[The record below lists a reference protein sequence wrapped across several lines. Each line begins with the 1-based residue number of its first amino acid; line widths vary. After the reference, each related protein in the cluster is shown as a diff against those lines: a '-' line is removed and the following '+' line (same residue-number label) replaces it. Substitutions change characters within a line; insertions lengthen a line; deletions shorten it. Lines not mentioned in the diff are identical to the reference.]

1 MAALG
6 TKQKGECYCSSR
18 KILNCPLNFCG
29 SNQGWTG
36 LFGCADLLM
45 RHGGKMVSIFP
56 FFLAILANFVM
67 QPQWQ
72 MRERGGGENK
82 LKESENMFFNLSLKL
97 ISGSKYPPPTIY
109 KIGAGIQR
117 HREECRLDKMN
128 LFNDIAF
135 LSFRETF
142 DAVMKKRVLEG
153 MFVIKHT
160 ENLTNKDENE
170 LWEKMLSIRQL

>member
-1 MAALG
+1 MCRFVNEARGQDGKYISLFLSNIGQFCNAAAV
-6 TKQKGECYCSSR
+6 TDE
-18 KILNCPLNFCG
+18 
-29 SNQGWTG
+29 
-36 LFGCADLLM
+36 
-45 RHGGKMVSIFP
+45 
-56 FFLAILANFVM
+56 
-67 QPQWQ
+67 
-72 MRERGGGENK
+72 RERGGESK
-82 LKESENMFFNLSLKL
+82 LKESENMFFNLRLKL

-117 HREECRLDKMN
+117 HIREECRLDKMN
-128 LFNDIAF
+128 LFNDIAC

>member
-1 MAALG
+1 M
-6 TKQKGECYCSSR
+6 TDE
-18 KILNCPLNFCG
+18 
-29 SNQGWTG
+29 
-36 LFGCADLLM
+36 
-45 RHGGKMVSIFP
+45 
-56 FFLAILANFVM
+56 
-67 QPQWQ
+67 
-72 MRERGGGENK
+72 RERGGESK
-82 LKESENMFFNLSLKL
+82 LKESENMFFNLRLKL

-117 HREECRLDKMN
+117 HIREECRLDKMN
-128 LFNDIAF
+128 LFNDIAC

-160 ENLTNKDENE
+160 ENFTNKDENE